1 MHHNL
6 HILMLSLIVLPHN
19 TEAHGH
25 QLDVSI
31 VLCAQVRQEHEAQ
44 CGNQTSLLN
53 KQHLY

>member
-19 TEAHGH
+19 TEAHAH